1 MKNTWDLSFLYKSFE
16 DEAFQADLARLPEA
30 IAEQKAMLD
39 KDTYLSS
46 GGHYGD
52 GIGASISVD
61 ITADGITAA
70 AVTLS
75 LIPIVALYPFV
86 QRFLIKGITIGSVKG

>member
-1 MKNTWDLSFLYKSFE
+1 M
-16 DEAFQADLARLPEA
+16 A
-30 IAEQKAMLD
+30 
-39 KDTYLSS
+39 S
-46 GGHYGD
+46 GGYYGD
-52 GIGASISVD
+52 GIGASISVN